1 VVLLWWWWWFF
12 VGVWMAFG
20 LQQRLPLAL
29 LVRAPQQAVLLILQ
43 SSFPEE
49 ETATTSRRS
58 RLPKKLVFW
67 QVFSV
72 HLH

>member
-1 VVLLWWWWWFF
+1 
-12 VGVWMAFG
+12 MAFG

-29 LVRAPQQAVLLILQ
+29 LIQAPQQVVLPILQ

-49 ETATTSRRS
+49 TSSSSRRS
-58 RLPKKLVFW
+58 RLQKKLVFW